1 MYIRLVNDTQE
12 VYKVSKLRKENP
24 QVSFPKDISDELL
37 SSYSVYRVTLVEAP
51 IVDYTKNVVSGPFE
65 KINGVWT
72 QTWDVVEATPDEINQ
87 RILDKEK
94 AIRAERDLLLQES
107 DWVVV
112 KSSEKGL
119 DIPVEWQTYRQA
131 LRDITDQT
139 GFPYSVVWPTKP

>member
-1 MYIRLVNDTQE
+1 MYIKITNGIQEPYTIFRLRSD
-12 VYKVSKLRKENP
+12 NP
-24 QVSFPKDISDELL
+24 QVSFPKSIPENILVDYKVYPVVL
-37 SSYSVYRVTLVEAP
+37 SKKPE
-51 IVDYTKNVVSGPFE
+51 VDYTKNVVEAPASL
-65 KINGVWT
+65 IDGVWT

-119 DIPVEWQTYRQA
+119 DIPVEWQTYRQN